1 MRITIE
7 STASEPRYSIKST
20 VEVGYD
26 DVELGEIYDLVNQVL
41 EGYGFSTEPFEK
53 QGDDSPDDSA
63 PE

>member
-7 STASEPRYSIKST
+7 STASEPRFSIKST
-20 VEVGYD
+20 VEVMYD
-26 DVELGEIYDLVNQVL
+26 DVDLEEAYRLVNQAL